1 VILALT
7 AFAIDLSVRG
17 HVVHVEIADS
27 PELRERGLMF
37 RESLAVDAGM
47 LFVYPAAAPRR
58 FWMKDTPLPLDIA
71 FADARGE
78 IVSVV
83 TMKPL
88 DLTPVPSGKP
98 AMYALEM
105 AARWFADHGVGVGD
119 TLIGLPAGSAH

>member
-1 VILALT
+1 MIFALP

-17 HVVHVEIADS
+17 HVVHMELADS

-37 RESLAVDAGM
+37 RESLGVDAGM
-47 LFVYPAAAPRR
+47 LFVYPAPAPRR

-71 FADARGE
+71 FADARGG
-78 IVSVV
+78 IVSVA

-105 AARWFADHGVGVGD
+105 AAGWFAEHGVAEGD
-119 TLIGLPAGSAH
+119 TVTGLPPGSAR